1 MESAMK
7 HFLRFLQMLALGG
20 WIGAIVYFAAV
31 VTMGAFAV
39 LPNQDLAGAIVGYTI
54 GGLHDFGIA
63 AAVIY
68 LLAAIILARSPD
80 AFARP
85 AAIGVV
91 LMLLL
96 TLGSQRIVIPRMDA
110 LRAQMG
116 SVQATAATNPLRVQ
130 FDQLHGI
137 SVDLEVAILLIGFV
151 ALFLTVRDA
160 MAVKPRLIEVPLEKA
175 PEKTHSS

>member
-1 MESAMK
+1 MK
-7 HFLRFLQMLALGG
+7 SFLRFLQMLALGG

-31 VTMGAFAV
+31 VTVGAFAT

-63 AAVIY
+63 AAVVY
-68 LLAAIILARSPD
+68 LVAAIVLRRSLA

-91 LMLLL
+91 LMLGL
-96 TLGSQRIVIPRMDA
+96 TLASQRIVIPRMDL
-110 LRAQMG
+110 LRARMG

-130 FDQLHGI
+130 FDRLHGI
-137 SVDLEVAILLIGFV
+137 SVDLEVAILLIGLA
-151 ALFLTVRDA
+151 ALFLSVRDA
-160 MAVKPRLIEVPLEKA
+160 MAVKPKVIEVPLDNF
-175 PEKTHSS
+175 PEKTRSN

>member
-1 MESAMK
+1 MK
-7 HFLRFLQMLALGG
+7 SFLRFLQMLALGG

-31 VTMGAFAV
+31 VTVGAFAL

-54 GGLHDFGIA
+54 RGSHDFGVVA
-63 AAVIY
+63 AIIY
-68 LLAAIILARSPD
+68 LLAAIALARSIA

-96 TLGSQRIVIPRMDA
+96 TLVSQRIVIPRMDA

-116 SVQATAATNPLRVQ
+116 SVQAAAATNPLRVQ
-130 FDQLHGI
+130 FDRLHGI
-137 SVDLEVAILLIGFV
+137 SVDLEVAILLIGLV
-151 ALFLTVRDA
+151 ALFLTARETT
-160 MAVKPRLIEVPLEKA
+160 AVKPALIEVPIEKA
-175 PEKTHSS
+175 PEKIRSN

>member
-1 MESAMK
+1 MK
-7 HFLRFLQMLALGG
+7 SFWRFLQMLALGG

-31 VTMGAFAV
+31 VTVGAFAV

-68 LLAAIILARSPD
+68 LVAAIAMRRSPA
-80 AFARP
+80 AFGRP

-91 LMLLL
+91 LMLGL
-96 TLGSQRIVIPRMDA
+96 TLASQRIVIPRMDA

-116 SVQATAATNPLRVQ
+116 SVEATAATNPLRVQ
-130 FDQLHGI
+130 FDRLHGI
-137 SVDLEVAILLIGFV
+137 SVDLEVAILLIGLV
-151 ALFLTVRDA
+151 ALFLTARETTFA
-160 MAVKPRLIEVPLEKA
+160 KPALVEVPVEKA
-175 PEKTHSS
+175 PEKTRSS

>member
-1 MESAMK
+1 MK
-7 HFLRFLQMLALGG
+7 RFLRFLQMLALGG

-31 VTMGAFAV
+31 VTVGAFAV
-39 LPNQDLAGAIVGYTI
+39 LPNQDLAGALVGYTI
-54 GGLHDFGIA
+54 RELHEVGIV

-68 LLAAIILARSPD
+68 LLAAIILARSLD

-96 TLGSQRIVIPRMDA
+96 TAGSQRIVISRMDG

-116 SVQATAATNPLRVQ
+116 SIATTAATNPLRAQ
-130 FDQLHGI
+130 FDRLHGI
-137 SVDLEVAILLIGFV
+137 SVDLEVAVLLIGIA
-151 ALFLTVRDA
+151 ALYLTVRDA
-160 MAVKPRLIEVPLEKA
+160 MAVKPALIEVPLEQP
-175 PEKTHSS
+175 PEKTRSS